1 MQTPKQ
7 ATGATVVTWEHKTFI
22 KGQNICINKIIF
34 STSETLSKY
43 NKLLSADCFR
53 EQGTIL
59 FFKQNE
65 NLKHIYKSPD

>member
-7 ATGATVVTWEHKTFI
+7 ATEATVETWKHKTFI
-22 KGQNICINKIIF
+22 KGQNVCINKIIF

-53 EQGTIL
+53 EQGTI
-59 FFKQNE
+59 FFLNKM
-65 NLKHIYKSPD
+65 KI